1 MTAHCIVPT
10 KNPILTFEE
19 QKSVLQVVNKA
30 RRQLE
35 RHQVDGCLIVNGIK
49 CDWLLVD
56 SVSGREIYIELK
68 GSDIKHAVDQICAT
82 VAALTKNV
90 KDIKLGYVICTKC
103 PLDSTA
109 VQRLKKSVLMSH
121 KIKLKVQKT
130 VHREDIEAM
139 IA

>member
-10 KNPILTFEE
+10 QNPILTFEE
-19 QKSVLQVVNKA
+19 QKSIFQVVNKG
-30 RRQLE
+30 RRPLE
-35 RHQVDGCLIVNGIK
+35 RHQVDGCLIVDGVK

-56 SVSGREIYIELK
+56 TTSGREIYIELK
-68 GSDIKHAVDQICAT
+68 GSDIKHAVNQICAT
-82 VAALTKNV
+82 VNALTKNSAEV
-90 KDIKLGYVICTKC
+90 KLGYVICTKC

-121 KIKLKVQKT
+121 KLKLKVHKT
-130 VHREDIEAM
+130 IHREDIEAM

>member
-19 QKSVLQVVNKA
+19 QKSVFQVLNKG
-30 RRQLE
+30 RRNLE
-35 RHQVDGCLIVNGIK
+35 RHQVDGCLIVDGIK

-56 SVSGREIYIELK
+56 TDSGREIYIELK
-68 GSDIKHAVDQICAT
+68 GSDIKHAVDQICET
-82 VAALTKNV
+82 IGALTKSA
-90 KDIKLGYVICTKC
+90 KDVKLGYVICTKC

-109 VQRLKKSVLMSH
+109 VQRLKKAVLLSH
-121 KIKLKVQKT
+121 KLRLRVQKT
-130 VHREDIEAM
+130 IHREDIEAM